1 VTSKTEKRKIPDQ
14 GQPGLVTRH
23 SSLVTVLQLFAEAPL
38 YAILDTAVR
47 PDLPPEA
54 VLEAL
59 LRAGVR
65 VIQYRHKD
73 AFRRSHFEQCA
84 ALARRTRQAGG
95 AFFINDRADVAD
107 LCGAHGVHLGQEDIS
122 PETARRFLGTGPLI
136 GYSTHTLDQA
146 RRAVTL
152 PVDYIAIGPVFPTT
166 TKKNPDP
173 VVGLSLVTEVRAI
186 TNKPL
191 VAIGGITMENAPS
204 VLAAGAD
211 AVAVIRDLLGAPDIE
226 ERARRFLTALKTRSQ
241 ESEPRA

>member
-1 VTSKTEKRKIPDQ
+1 MLIGS
-14 GQPGLVTRH
+14 
-23 SSLVTVLQLFAEAPL
+23 LFAEAPL

-47 PDLPPEA
+47 PDLPTEA

-65 VIQYRHKD
+65 VIQYRHK
-73 AFRRSHFEQCA
+73 APFRRPHFAQCV
-84 ALARRTRQAGG
+84 ALARRTREAGG
-95 AFFINDRADVAD
+95 AFLVNDRADVAE

-146 RRAVTL
+146 RRAAAL

-173 VVGLSLVTEVRAI
+173 AVGLSLVSEVRAL
-186 TNKPL
+186 TKKPL
-191 VAIGGITMENAPS
+191 VAIGGITMENAPA

-211 AVAVIRDLLGAPDIE
+211 AVAVIRDLVAAPGLAELE
-226 ERARRFLTALKTRSQ
+226 ERARQFLRALKNRS
-241 ESEPRA
+241 